1 MVPGVEPGLA
11 PEGQGIGKGAA
22 RPRDLALRRSLFLLL
37 CLTAAMLVASPP
49 AEARTYPK
57 IFGSIELPSKNLKK
71 FPKGLDMVGRWKNGA
86 PCDSDTCTTRGWP
99 GLIEDLK
106 GKDRLTQIKEVNKLL
121 NSKKYI
127 LDIRNWGKE
136 DYWATPF
143 QFLKKNGDCEDY
155 AIAKFMALK
164 ALGIPIEDMRVVAL
178 QDLNLGIG
186 HAVLIVY
193 NGSDALLL
201 DNQITTVVP
210 ANSIKHYQPV
220 YSINEFGWWLH
231 RR

>member
-1 MVPGVEPGLA
+1 MGPGGSSR
-11 PEGQGIGKGAA
+11 QA
-22 RPRDLALRRSLFLLL
+22 RTRRPCRGSDRAIPARGRLALAVLSLAICL
-37 CLTAAMLVASPP
+37 CQALPA

-71 FPKGLDMVGRWKNGA
+71 FPKWLDMIGRWKDGA
-86 PCDSDTCTTRGWP
+86 PCESDTCTVKGWA
-99 GLIEDLK
+99 GMIEDLK

-127 LDIRNWGKE
+127 IDMRNWGKE

-155 AIAKFMALK
+155 AISKFMALK

-178 QDLNLGIG
+178 QDLNLGVG

-201 DNQITTVVP
+201 DNQIKTVVP
-210 ANSIKHYQPV
+210 ANTIKHYQPV
-220 YSINEFGWWLH
+220 YSINEKGWWLH